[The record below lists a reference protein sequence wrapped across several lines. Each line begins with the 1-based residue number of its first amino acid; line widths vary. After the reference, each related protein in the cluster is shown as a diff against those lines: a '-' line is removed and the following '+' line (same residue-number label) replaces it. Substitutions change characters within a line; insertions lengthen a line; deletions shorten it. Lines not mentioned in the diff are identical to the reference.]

1 MKKDGV
7 VKTNPNAKTLLE
19 RVVLTNLSGLDGTID
34 FSGSEKLKELMA
46 LNTNV
51 QSFVLAD
58 GVQISKLYLP
68 STITNLILKE
78 PTSLTGILTEAK
90 ATLETITSYLPIT
103 VFEETYDKE
112 HLYVNTLD
120 GYKRCDDV
128 EYFGYYYIEE

>member
-19 RVVLTNLSGLDGTID
+19 RVVLTNLSGLNGTID

-90 ATLETITSYLPIT
+90 ATLETITSYLPTT

-120 GYKRCDDV
+120 GYKRCDDA